1 MYNSRKTIP
10 STYIFFVSFSLQEW
24 KSIIIQQKIS
34 WLSPF
39 IIMYQSTLKNVIFF
53 ALKFLLIRLLLARAY
68 NPEHRLTTHTEMT
81 NSCWLHNEHWVYTVQ
96 GLCHK
101 QARLNSLTHT
111 NIQKYWNCL
120 LKLGVHEILVDQK
133 YWGTYQYM
141 YINRLHTGNDTL
153 EFSG

>member
-1 MYNSRKTIP
+1 MKIYYYYYY
-10 STYIFFVSFSLQEW
+10 STAE
-24 KSIIIQQKIS
+24 IS
-34 WLSPF
+34 WLGPF
-39 IIMYQSTLKNVIFF
+39 SIEYQSTLKHLIFF
-53 ALKFLLIRLLLARAY
+53 SLKFLLIRLVLARAY
-68 NPEHRLTTHTEMT
+68 SPEHRLTTNAVMT

-111 NIQKYWNCL
+111 NNQKCWNCL
-120 LKLGVHEILVDQK
+120 LKPGVHGILVDQK

-141 YINRLHTGNDTL
+141 YINCLHTGNDTL